1 MVTVTKYL
9 TERDLKRKICDCE
22 NEEKLKVLFKEVDE
36 SELRVKPD
44 QGMMG
49 AYIWRNEKII
59 AFCKHCKKLYFM
71 MITFEG
77 GMKEQYVSIDSIELF
92 EGSMKELRKIINNMF
107 DEYENEMITVAT
119 DDHTIKVIDKDEDE
133 EKIITRYVYLNRED
147 KNLYKDLLE
156 Y

>member
-1 MVTVTKYL
+1 
-9 TERDLKRKICDCE
+9 
-22 NEEKLKVLFKEVDE
+22 
-36 SELRVKPD
+36 
-44 QGMMG
+44 
-49 AYIWRNEKII
+49 
-59 AFCKHCKKLYFM
+59 
-71 MITFEG
+71 
-77 GMKEQYVSIDSIELF
+77 MKEI
-92 EGSMKELRKIINNMF
+92 RKIINNMF

>member
-1 MVTVTKYL
+1 
-9 TERDLKRKICDCE
+9 
-22 NEEKLKVLFKEVDE
+22 
-36 SELRVKPD
+36 
-44 QGMMG
+44 
-49 AYIWRNEKII
+49 
-59 AFCKHCKKLYFM
+59 
-71 MITFEG
+71 
-77 GMKEQYVSIDSIELF
+77 MKEQYVSIDSIELF

>member
-1 MVTVTKYL
+1 
-9 TERDLKRKICDCE
+9 
-22 NEEKLKVLFKEVDE
+22 
-36 SELRVKPD
+36 
-44 QGMMG
+44 MMG

-59 AFCKHCKKLYFM
+59 ASCEHCKKVYFM

>member
-1 MVTVTKYL
+1 
-9 TERDLKRKICDCE
+9 
-22 NEEKLKVLFKEVDE
+22 
-36 SELRVKPD
+36 
-44 QGMMG
+44 
-49 AYIWRNEKII
+49 
-59 AFCKHCKKLYFM
+59 
-71 MITFEG
+71 
-77 GMKEQYVSIDSIELF
+77 
-92 EGSMKELRKIINNMF
+92 MKELRKIINNMF